1 MIYVNGLYRS
11 GSTVIYNIVK
21 HLISEGLVKDSIT
34 KQHEHWVTRP
44 LQRSDLNIYSYRDV
58 RTSAASFM
66 RKRGWT
72 ENSFLHP
79 SVKSKQVKDYMR
91 LLVDVDRKTTERFQR
106 EHLAHLILRY
116 ESDIL
121 NIEQAIRKI
130 VRSLNLLLPEEII
143 QILVE
148 CHNIQ
153 SVKLYVDTLTDKE
166 DKRTMFHPNHVS
178 LEKTDFKHYLSNDS
192 WNDPVI
198 LEWLKEK
205 GYEC

>member
-44 LQRSDLNIYSYRDV
+44 LQRNDLNIYSYRDV

-79 SVKSKQVKDYMR
+79 SVRSGKVKDYML
-91 LLVDVDRKTTERFQR
+91 LLVEVDMKTRERFHR
-106 EHLAHLILRY
+106 EHLRNLILKY
-116 ESDIL
+116 EIDIL
-121 NIEQAIRKI
+121 DIEQAIRKI
-130 VRSLNLLLPEEII
+130 LASLNILLPEDVI
-143 QILVE
+143 QILIE
-148 CHNIQ
+148 CHNIHA
-153 SVKLYVDTLTDKE
+153 VKNYVDTLKDKE